1 MLASTQ
7 FNANSKSLP
16 NLAYPHSPVPPTT
29 TMARLNLPTP
39 APTARPTVMP
49 NTSSV
54 ANATSWATI
63 SSTAALIIA
72 LVLQSGWKTLHSKAQ
87 PRWGLPT
94 RARWYTPLTLLTG
107 PPSTFKCP
115 RVTPRVDPPTLR
127 TTPRVFI
134 RQCDHTSAF

>member
-16 NLAYPHSPVPPTT
+16 NLAYPRSPVPPTT

-63 SSTAALIIA
+63 SSTAALIVA
-72 LVLQSGWKTLHSKAQ
+72 LVLQ
-87 PRWGLPT
+87 
-94 RARWYTPLTLLTG
+94 
-107 PPSTFKCP
+107 
-115 RVTPRVDPPTLR
+115 
-127 TTPRVFI
+127 
-134 RQCDHTSAF
+134 